1 METIFETVEELVA
14 RAEARNCAISE
25 VMIQL
30 EQTTTGKSY
39 EEIMQ
44 RMDRNLTTMEEAV
57 AKGVAGVRSYSGLTG
72 HDAKLLDEHFRAKKN
87 ILDETFVKSITYAI
101 ATNEV
106 NAAMGLICA
115 TPTAGSAGV
124 VPGVVLAFGEKL
136 KATRQDMLNA
146 LFTAAAFGIVTAN
159 NAFISGAE
167 GGCQA
172 EIGSAA
178 GMGAAALV
186 ELAGGTPRQA
196 MQGFAIALKNTIGLA
211 CDPVAGLVEIPC
223 IKRNASG
230 SAIALSAAEMALAGI
245 ESNIPADE
253 VIETMYRVG
262 RSMSPDI
269 RETGIGGLAGT
280 KTGKKIAQ
288 ELFARKQ

>member
-1 METIFETVEELVA
+1 MEKIFETVEALVNL
-14 RAEARNCAISE
+14 AEMNNISISAT
-25 VMIQL
+25 MIQV
-30 EQTTTGKSY
+30 EQNTTGKAY
-39 EEIMQ
+39 AEIMD
-44 RMDRNLTTMEEAV
+44 RMDRNLQTMEAAV
-57 AKGVAGVRSYSGLTG
+57 AKGIAGVRSYSGLTG
-72 HDAKLLDEHFRAKKN
+72 NDAKLLEAQLRANKN
-87 ILDETFVKSITYAI
+87 ILDETFHKAITYAI

-124 VPGVVLAFGEKL
+124 VPGVVLAFSEKIN
-136 KATRQDMLNA
+136 APRQAVLNA

-159 NAFISGAE
+159 NAFISGAA

-186 ELAGGTPRQA
+186 ELAGGSPRQA
-196 MQGFAIALKNTIGLA
+196 SEGFAIALKNTIGLA

-230 SAIALSAAEMALAGI
+230 SAIALTAAEMALAGI
-245 ESNIPADE
+245 KSNIPADE

-262 RSMSPDI
+262 KNMSADI

-280 KTGKKIAQ
+280 KTGQQIAKEIFVKEQ
-288 ELFARKQ
+288 